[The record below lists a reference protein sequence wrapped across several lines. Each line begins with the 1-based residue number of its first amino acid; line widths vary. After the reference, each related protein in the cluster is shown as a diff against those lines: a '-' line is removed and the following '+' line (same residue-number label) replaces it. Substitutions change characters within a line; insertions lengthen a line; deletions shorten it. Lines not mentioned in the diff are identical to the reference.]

1 MSKMSESLMKE
12 LALEP
17 FTEDLTGA
25 AEFLDNLDFTKVKTK
40 YTKGKDW
47 TAISLYG
54 YGPKITDILKP
65 GVLKSSVQIDEKL
78 QWTSLKTATPLQPV
92 FKLLENLP
100 CEFERAR
107 FMKLE
112 AGKII
117 GRHSDK
123 IDKDLGFDDGQIVRI
138 HVPIRTNSDV
148 VFSLYESPRA
158 KVAYEYNLKTGHY
171 YYMDVTKPH
180 AVRNMSDVDRIHLV
194 VDCYVNDALRTLIS
208 SQGTTF
214 IT

>member
-1 MSKMSESLMKE
+1 MNRPLLKE
-12 LALEP
+12 LDLEP
-17 FTEDLTGA
+17 FTEDLSGV
-25 AEFLDNLDFTKVKTK
+25 AEFLDNIDFLKVKTK

-54 YGPKITDILKP
+54 YGPKVTDILKP

-100 CEFERAR
+100 CEFERVR

-171 YYMDVTKPH
+171 YITDVTNPH
-180 AVRNMSDVDRIHLV
+180 AVRIMSDVDRIHLV
-194 VDCYVNDALRTLIS
+194 VDCYSNDTLRTLIS

>member
-1 MSKMSESLMKE
+1 MIRPIMKE
-12 LALEP
+12 LSLEP
-17 FTEDLTGA
+17 FTEDLSVA

-65 GVLKSSVQIDEKL
+65 GVFKSSVQIDEKL
-78 QWTSLKTATPLQPV
+78 QWTNLHEATPLNPV
-92 FKLLENLP
+92 FKILENLP
-100 CEFERAR
+100 CKYERVR

-112 AGKII
+112 AGKVI
-117 GRHSDK
+117 GKHSDK
-123 IDKDLGFDDGQIVRI
+123 IDKDLGFNDGQIVRI

-148 VFSLYESPRA
+148 VFSLFESSRS
-158 KVAYEYNLKTGHY
+158 KVAHEFNLKTGHY
-171 YYMDVTKPH
+171 YYTDVTKPH

-194 VDCYVNDALRTLIS
+194 VDCYSNDALRTLIA
-208 SQGTTF
+208 
-214 IT
+214 

>member
-1 MSKMSESLMKE
+1 MNRPLLKE

-17 FTEDLTGA
+17 FTEDLSGV
-25 AEFLDNLDFTKVKTK
+25 AEFLDNIDFLKVKTK

-54 YGPKITDILKP
+54 YGPKVTDILKP

-100 CEFERAR
+100 CEFERVR

-123 IDKDLGFDDGQIVRI
+123 IDKQIGFDDGDIVRI
-138 HVPIRTNSDV
+138 HVPIRTNSNV
-148 VFSLYESPRA
+148 VFSLFESPRS
-158 KVAYEYNLKTGHY
+158 KVPYEYSLKTGHY
-171 YYMDVTKPH
+171 YYTDVTKPH

-194 VDCYVNDALRTLIS
+194 VDCYSNDTLRTLIS

-214 IT
+214 IM

>member
-1 MSKMSESLMKE
+1 MIRPIMKE
-12 LALEP
+12 LSLEP
-17 FTEDLTGA
+17 FTEDLSVA

-54 YGPKITDILKP
+54 YGPKVTDILKP
-65 GVLKSSVQIDEKL
+65 GVFKSSVQIDEKL

-100 CEFERAR
+100 CEFERVR

-148 VFSLYESPRA
+148 VFSLYESPRS
-158 KVAYEYNLKTGHY
+158 KVAYEYNLKAGHY
-171 YYMDVTKPH
+171 YYTDVTKPH
-180 AVRNMSDVDRIHLV
+180 KVRNMSDVDRIHLV
-194 VDCYVNDALRTLIS
+194 VDCYSNDTLRTLIS

>member
-1 MSKMSESLMKE
+1 MNRPLLKE
-12 LALEP
+12 LDLEP
-17 FTEDLTGA
+17 FTEDLSGV
-25 AEFLDNLDFTKVKTK
+25 AEFLDNIDFLKVKTK

-54 YGPKITDILKP
+54 YGPKATDILKP
-65 GVLKSSVQIDEKL
+65 GVLKSSVHIDEKL
-78 QWTSLKTATPLQPV
+78 QWTSLKTATPLQPI

-100 CEFERAR
+100 CDFERVR

-123 IDKDLGFDDGQIVRI
+123 IDKQIGFDDGDIIRI

-148 VFSLYESPRA
+148 VFSLFESPRS

-171 YYMDVTKPH
+171 YYTDVTKPH
-180 AVRNMSDVDRIHLV
+180 AVRNMSAVDRIHLV
-194 VDCYVNDALRTLIS
+194 VDCYANDTLRTLIS

>member
-1 MSKMSESLMKE
+1 MIRPILKE
-12 LALEP
+12 LTLEP
-17 FTEDLTGA
+17 CTEDLTEA

-40 YTKGKDW
+40 YTKGSDW

-78 QWTSLKTATPLQPV
+78 QWTNLHEATPLNPV
-92 FKLLENLP
+92 FKILENLP
-100 CEFERAR
+100 CKYERVR

-112 AGKII
+112 AGKVI
-117 GRHSDK
+117 GKHSDK

-148 VFSLYESPRA
+148 VFSLFESPRS
-158 KVAYEYNLKTGHY
+158 KVPYEYSLKTGHY
-171 YYMDVTKPH
+171 YYTDVTKPH

-194 VDCYVNDALRTLIS
+194 VDCYSNHTLRTLIA
-208 SQGTTF
+208 
-214 IT
+214 

>member
-1 MSKMSESLMKE
+1 MNRPLMKE
-12 LALEP
+12 LALKP
-17 FTEDLTGA
+17 CTEDLSAA

-40 YTKGKDW
+40 YTKGADW

-65 GVLKSSVQIDEKL
+65 GVLKSSVKIDEKL
-78 QWTSLKTATPLQPV
+78 QWTNLHEATPLNPV
-92 FKLLENLP
+92 FKILENLP
-100 CEFERAR
+100 CKYERVR

-112 AGKII
+112 AGKVI
-117 GRHSDK
+117 GKHSDK
-123 IDKDLGFDDGQIVRI
+123 IDKDLGFDDGQIMRI
-138 HVPIRTNSDV
+138 HVPIRTNDDV

-180 AVRNMSDVDRIHLV
+180 AVRNMSEVDRIHLV
-194 VDCYVNDALRTLIS
+194 VDCYVNDSLRTMVA
-208 SQGTTF
+208 
-214 IT
+214 

>member
-1 MSKMSESLMKE
+1 MALLSRPLMKE

-17 FTEDLTGA
+17 CTEDLSSA
-25 AEFLDNLDFTKVKTK
+25 AEFLDDLDFTKVKTK
-40 YTKGKDW
+40 YTKGNDW

-54 YGPKITDILKP
+54 YGSKITDILKP
-65 GVLKSSVQIDEKL
+65 GVLKSSVNIDEQL
-78 QWTSLKTATPLQPV
+78 QWTSLHEATPLNPV
-92 FKLLENLP
+92 FKILENLP
-100 CEFERAR
+100 CKYERVR

-123 IDKDLGFDDGQIVRI
+123 IDKDLGFDDGQIIRI
-138 HVPIRTNSDV
+138 HVPIRTNDDV

-158 KVAYEYNLKTGHY
+158 KVAYEYNLKIGHY

-180 AVRNMSDVDRIHLV
+180 AVRNMSEVDRIHLV
-194 VDCYVNDALRTLIS
+194 VDCYVNDSLRTMVA
-208 SQGTTF
+208 
-214 IT
+214 

>member
-1 MSKMSESLMKE
+1 MNRPLLKE
-12 LALEP
+12 LDLEP
-17 FTEDLTGA
+17 FAEDLSGV
-25 AEFLDNLDFTKVKTK
+25 AEFLDNIDFLKVKTK

-47 TAISLYG
+47 TAVSLYG
-54 YGPKITDILKP
+54 YGPNPTDILKP
-65 GVLKSSVQIDEKL
+65 GVLKSSVHIDEKL
-78 QWTSLKTATPLQPV
+78 QWTSLKTATPLQPI

-100 CEFERAR
+100 CDFERVR

-123 IDKDLGFDDGQIVRI
+123 IDKQIGFDDGDIIRI

-148 VFSLYESPRA
+148 VFSLFESPRS

-171 YYMDVTKPH
+171 YYTDVTKPH
-180 AVRNMSDVDRIHLV
+180 AVRNMSEVDRIHLV
-194 VDCYVNDALRTLIS
+194 VDCYANDSLRTLIA
-208 SQGTTF
+208 
-214 IT
+214 